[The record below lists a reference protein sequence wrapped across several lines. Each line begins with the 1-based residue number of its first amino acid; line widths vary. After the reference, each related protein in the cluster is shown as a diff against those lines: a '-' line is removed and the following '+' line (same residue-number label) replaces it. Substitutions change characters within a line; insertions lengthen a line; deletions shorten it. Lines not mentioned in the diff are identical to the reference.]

1 MPERPNILVIMTDQQ
16 KATASHLYGNTF
28 CQTPS
33 MERLAREGNFG
44 SAGNRAEVRVM
55 AKLNVAVLGLGLGRQ
70 RALGYLQN
78 ENAQLCAVCDID
90 AQRVGRF
97 LSEHP
102 EVRGYNDFG
111 DMMRQEELDI
121 VNVSTPD
128 WMHIEHSTTALQHGC
143 HVLLEK
149 PMVTSLADAEKLVKA
164 VEESGMKLMVGQN
177 YRRIPIAVLAKQ
189 LLDEGALG
197 TIFHAATETYQNKFG
212 QFARSPWYASKEHPR
227 AALLGTGI
235 HAVDMLRWLIG
246 EVEEAFAY
254 SNHVAYPDFPDD
266 DFITAIYRFSS
277 GVIGRVG
284 VAYASVL
291 PRSASGLTLRLY
303 GTEGSLENDKFFRSG
318 SETGDWERREM
329 PPTKESF
336 WQEVD
341 YFVTCIL
348 NDQTPAVD
356 VREGARNVAAC
367 LAGVEAARTG
377 KPVAPARF

>member
-1 MPERPNILVIMTDQQ
+1 
-16 KATASHLYGNTF
+16 
-28 CQTPS
+28 
-33 MERLAREGNFG
+33 
-44 SAGNRAEVRVM
+44 M

-90 AQRVGRF
+90 AQRVEKF

-128 WMHIEHSTTALQHGC
+128 WMHIEHSMTALQHGC
-143 HVLLEK
+143 HVLCEK
-149 PMVTSLADAEKLVKA
+149 PMVTSIDEAQKLVEA
-164 VEESGMKLMVGQN
+164 VDRSGMKLMVGHS
-177 YRRIPIAVLAKQ
+177 YRRTRTGVLPKQ
-189 LLDEGALG
+189 ILEEGVLG
-197 TIFHAATETYQNKFG
+197 TIFYAVAEMYQNKLR
-212 QFARSPWYASKEHPR
+212 QFAGSPWYASKEHPR

-235 HAVDMLRWLIG
+235 HAVDMLRWLMG

-254 SNHVAYPDFPDD
+254 SNHLAYPDFPDD
-266 DFITAIYRFSS
+266 DFITAIYSFDN
-277 GVIGRVG
+277 GIIGRVD
-284 VAYASVL
+284 VSYASVL
-291 PRSASGLTLRLY
+291 PRGVGGLTLRLY
-303 GTEGSLENDKFFRSG
+303 GTEGSLEGDKFFHKG
-318 SETGDWERREM
+318 SETGDWQSREM
-329 PPTKESF
+329 PPMKNPF

-348 NDQTPAVD
+348 DDQTPAVD

-377 KPVAPARF
+377 KPVAPMRF